1 MMSALV
7 TYQDVCFGYD
17 RKKPPVL
24 DRLALELQEGKITA
38 ILGPNGAGKTTLL
51 NLTLGW
57 LKPWSGTINLSGKPL
72 NHYSRRAMGQ
82 QIALIPQ
89 AEHVPF
95 EYSVMEYVLLGR
107 APYLPALGSPTGQD
121 ERIAFEALEMVGII
135 ELIDHSML
143 GISGGERQ
151 LVLAARALA
160 QQPRLLL
167 LDEPTSHLDL
177 SNKFRLVKILQ
188 TLRERGTTILM
199 TTHEP
204 DLALLVSDD
213 AILME
218 KGKVFTSGTTKEV
231 ANGENL
237 TRVYHVPVKIIEVDG
252 RSQIVW
258 M

>member
-1 MMSALV
+1 MDALV
-7 TYQDVCFGYD
+7 TFRDVCFGYD

-24 DRLALELQEGKITA
+24 DRLALDLHEGKITA

-51 NLTLGW
+51 NLALGW
-57 LKPWSGTINLSGKPL
+57 LTPWSGSISLAGKPL
-72 NHYSRRAMGQ
+72 RQYSRRAMGQ
-82 QIALIPQ
+82 TIALIPQ

-107 APYLPALGSPTGQD
+107 APYLPPLGSPAVED
-121 ERIAFEALEMVGII
+121 ERIAFEALEMVGIT
-135 ELIDHSML
+135 ELADHSML

-160 QQPRLLL
+160 QHPRLLL

-177 SNKFRLVKILQ
+177 SNKFRLVKILKE
-188 TLRERGTTILM
+188 LRQRGTTILM

-204 DLALLVSDD
+204 DLALVVSDD
-213 AILME
+213 AVLME
-218 KGKVFTSGTTKEV
+218 KGRVYAVGATGEV
-231 ANGENL
+231 ANSEALSRIYN
-237 TRVYHVPVKIIEVDG
+237 VPVRIVSVDG
-252 RSQIVW
+252 RNQIVW